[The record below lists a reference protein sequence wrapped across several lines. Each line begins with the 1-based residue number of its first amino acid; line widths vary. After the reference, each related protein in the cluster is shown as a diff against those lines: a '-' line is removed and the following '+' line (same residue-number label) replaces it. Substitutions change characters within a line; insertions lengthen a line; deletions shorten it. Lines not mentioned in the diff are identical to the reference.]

1 MPMIETQDD
10 IDFAT
15 VGNAVLGVR
24 DPMRNELLV
33 RQREDRKAEMHRGLR
48 EAQSVLP
55 GAERIAWKDRRLSVK
70 KLREAVAESAFPT
83 LLRSGVQ
90 NFLFDG
96 YEQVAV
102 IYPDLVRVVNS
113 DKYEELYAP
122 LYGAELPKQVN
133 PSQKF
138 EGSRLQGLDKRLRN
152 IKFGRMLEVERELVD
167 DDQTGQIIQKAST
180 MGERMRYVEELAVM
194 NAIVNAVYTNAIGNL
209 NSGGGRIS
217 QATIERASV
226 ALEEMKDPLGQLI
239 MVQPDTILVSS
250 SDKFEAAKLLQS
262 ALQPSV
268 PGKAGENIGNVA
280 SGQTGWTMTANP
292 LQGLF
297 ALKVSRFLP
306 SEFSAVKGIDATHGA
321 AFLLQ
326 SKKSLVFQDRDP
338 LEVQQEA
345 QNAGESFTRDQYR
358 WRVRRRF
365 NAAVIESRYLYRI
378 N

>member
-1 MPMIETQDD
+1 MLNTAED
-10 IDFAT
+10 IDVTT
-15 VGNAVLGVR
+15 VGNPVLGVH
-24 DPMRNELLV
+24 DPLGNTLLKM
-33 RQREDRKAEMHRGLR
+33 QREDRDAEMAVGLR
-48 EAQSVLP
+48 EAQRVLP
-55 GAERIAWKDRRLSVK
+55 GAERIAWRDRRLSVK

-133 PSQKF
+133 RGQKF
-138 EGSRLQGLDKRLRN
+138 EGSRLQGADVRLPN
-152 IKFGRMLEVERELVD
+152 VKFGRMLEVERELVD
-167 DDQTGQIIQKAST
+167 DDQTGQIIQKASN

-194 NAIVNAVYTNAIGNL
+194 NAILNATYTTAIGNV
-209 NSGGGRIS
+209 NSGGSRIS
-217 QATIERASV
+217 QATIENASV
-226 ALEEMKDPLGQLI
+226 ALEEMRDPLGQLI
-239 MVQPDTILVSS
+239 MVQPDTILVSP
-250 SDKFEAAKLLQS
+250 SDKFEGAKLLQS

-268 PGKAGENIGNVA
+268 PGAANQTAGTATG
-280 SGQTGWTMTANP
+280 GMTGWTMTMNP

-306 SEFSAVKGIDATHGA
+306 SKASAVKGLDGVNGA
-321 AFLLQ
+321 AFLMQ

-345 QNAGESFTRDQYR
+345 TNAGESFARDEYR

-365 NAAVIESRYLYRI
+365 NTAVIESRYLYRI

>member
-1 MPMIETQDD
+1 MLNTAED
-10 IDFAT
+10 IDVTT
-15 VGNAVLGVR
+15 VGNPVLGVR
-24 DPMRNELLV
+24 DPLGNPLLKM
-33 RQREDRKAEMHRGLR
+33 QREDRDAEMQVGLR
-48 EAQSVLP
+48 EAQRVLP
-55 GAERIAWKDRRLSVK
+55 GAERIAWRDRRLSVK
-70 KLREAVAESAFPT
+70 KLREAVAETAFPT

-102 IYPDLVRVVNS
+102 IFPDLVRVVQS
-113 DKYEELYAP
+113 DKFEELYAP

-133 PSQKF
+133 RGQRF
-138 EGSRLQGLDKRLRN
+138 EGSRLQGLDKRLAN
-152 IKFGRMLEVERELVD
+152 IKFGRMLEVDRELVE

-194 NAIVNAVYTNAIGNL
+194 NAILSATYSTGIGNL

-217 QATIERASV
+217 QANVEKASV
-226 ALEEMKDPLGQLI
+226 ALEEMRDPLGQLI
-239 MVQPDTILVSS
+239 MVQPDTILVSP

-268 PGKAGENIGNVA
+268 PGAAGGTISNAA
-280 SGQTGWTMTANP
+280 SGSTGWTMTMNP

-306 SEFSAVKGIDATHGA
+306 SEFSATKGLDGTHGA
-321 AFLLQ
+321 CILLQ
-326 SKKSLVFQDRDP
+326 SKKSIVFQDRSP

-345 QNAGESFTRDQYR
+345 TNAGEAFARDQYR
-358 WRVRRRF
+358 WKVRRRF
-365 NAAVIESRYLYRI
+365 NTAVIESRYLYRI